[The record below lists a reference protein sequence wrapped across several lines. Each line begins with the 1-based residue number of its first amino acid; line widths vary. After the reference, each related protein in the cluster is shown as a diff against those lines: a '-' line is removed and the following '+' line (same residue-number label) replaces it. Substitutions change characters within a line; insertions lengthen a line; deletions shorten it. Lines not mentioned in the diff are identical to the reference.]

1 MVRKKKPVDGTPI
14 CDPAYVRRIDP
25 LWMPGPVPPCFWE
38 EVAHRRDYLLWSAH
52 RLGFRAMEDFYRLSL
67 SACYE
72 QNFGP
77 GVERYWG
84 YSALEAVQD
93 CFPEYD
99 WKPWLFKRVS
109 KGFWDS
115 PANRRS
121 YMDWL
126 GQRLGY
132 QCEDDWYE
140 VVDLDFLQN
149 RGAGIIRRY
158 HGSPVRAVMDL
169 IPGRNWCEWK
179 FRCVPA
185 GFWTVAKNRHRYM
198 RWLGQ
203 RLGYRCRD
211 DWYEVTQLD
220 FLRNKGKGFLDH
232 YCGSPLRAVMDLIPG
247 RNWCEWRFQSVPDGF
262 WDVAQ
267 NRHRYLRWLGR
278 ELGFRRLEDW
288 YRIRTED
295 LACRH
300 GGALLHRGFSL
311 CELMLEFLP
320 QLDRNRIEKRRPIR
334 IEEVLAW
341 ADAHYA
347 KYGAWP
353 TLSSGEIPA
362 TGLTWAGVN
371 HCLWRGFRGLPGQ
384 TTLAKLLEKHRGVPF
399 GRRPPD
405 LSEEQV
411 LAWAD
416 AHFAANGKW
425 PTEKSGTIPGTKE
438 TWSAIANAMRQGS
451 RGFPPGSSLVE
462 LLAQRRGVCR
472 PPLTEEQILAW
483 ASAHFKATGRWPVS
497 SRATAQPAGETW
509 AGINQALRTGF
520 RGLPGGSTLAQL
532 LAQRCGV
539 RNPMRLPP
547 LTEQQILA
555 WARAH
560 FQATGQWPIKR
571 SGAIAQSPGDT
582 WARIDEAL
590 RAGRRG
596 LPDGSSLAKLLREH
610 GLK

>member
-1 MVRKKKPVDGTPI
+1 
-14 CDPAYVRRIDP
+14 
-25 LWMPGPVPPCFWE
+25 
-38 EVAHRRDYLLWSAH
+38 
-52 RLGFRAMEDFYRLSL
+52 
-67 SACYE
+67 
-72 QNFGP
+72 
-77 GVERYWG
+77 
-84 YSALEAVQD
+84 
-93 CFPEYD
+93 
-99 WKPWLFKRVS
+99 
-109 KGFWDS
+109 
-115 PANRRS
+115 
-121 YMDWL
+121 
-126 GQRLGY
+126 
-132 QCEDDWYE
+132 
-140 VVDLDFLQN
+140 
-149 RGAGIIRRY
+149 
-158 HGSPVRAVMDL
+158 MDL

-267 NRHRYLRWLGR
+267 TGIATCVGWGGNWDFAGSKTGTGFGPRIWRAGMEAGVAPPRLFALRT
-278 ELGFRRLEDW
+278 D
-288 YRIRTED
+288 
-295 LACRH
+295 
-300 GGALLHRGFSL
+300 
-311 CELMLEFLP
+311 LEFLP

-416 AHFAANGKW
+416 THFAQTANG
-425 PTEKSGTIPGTKE
+425 PRKSRGRSPAQRKRG
-438 TWSAIANAMRQGS
+438 APLANAMRQGS

-483 ASAHFKATGRWPVS
+483 AGTHFKATGRWPVS

-509 AGINQALRTGF
+509 AGIDRALRTGF

-582 WARIDEAL
+582 WVAIDKAL
-590 RAGRRG
+590 RAERRG
-596 LPDGSSLAKLLREH
+596 LPDGLSLAKLLREH